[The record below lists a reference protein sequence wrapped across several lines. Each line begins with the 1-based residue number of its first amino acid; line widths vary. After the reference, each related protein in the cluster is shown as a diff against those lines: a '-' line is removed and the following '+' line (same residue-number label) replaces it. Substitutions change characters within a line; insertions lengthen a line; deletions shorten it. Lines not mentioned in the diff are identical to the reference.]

1 MSHAADQ
8 SVLPPVSMEQLAV
21 SSLAGRKSCGSA
33 GWMTQAAGSFF
44 LLLLQW
50 NMLSL
55 HSYCTDVATS
65 LTPLCSS
72 AAVKG

>member
-1 MSHAADQ
+1 MSHAADR
-8 SVLPPVSMEQLAV
+8 SVLPPVSVEQLAV

-33 GWMTQAAGSFF
+33 GWMKQAARSFF
-44 LLLLQW
+44 LLLRW

-65 LTPLCSS
+65 LRPLCSS